1 MKTDKEIIK
10 VLHLEDSPDDA
21 FFVSL
26 ALAKGKPK
34 MEILVVDTR
43 AAFIQELRRF
53 MPDIILSDHS
63 LPAFNS
69 LEALAIVKYSGL
81 KIPFILVTGSPAEE
95 YVVGVLEEGM
105 DDFILKDRLARLPA
119 AIENALR
126 KYKLEEKL
134 EKLMKEKAAIRLL
147 VYEQ

>member
-1 MKTDKEIIK
+1 MTTDKEIIK

-43 AAFIQELRRF
+43 AAFIQEF